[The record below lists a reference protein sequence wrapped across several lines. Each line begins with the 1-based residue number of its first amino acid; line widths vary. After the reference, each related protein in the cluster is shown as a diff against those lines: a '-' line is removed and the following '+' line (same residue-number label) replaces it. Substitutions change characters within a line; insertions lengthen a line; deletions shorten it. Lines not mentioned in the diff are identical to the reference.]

1 MDKKL
6 IIEQINRNIETI
18 VEQTQAISQYEKK
31 IPQIE
36 IDIVMGNLRD
46 LYEGFVVLNSAN
58 NQKTEIKQ
66 EKQVMVEKT
75 FHEEVFATDIEKPA
89 PMADEKPVI
98 KEIIPEEK
106 EPVKETIPQPVIAE
120 KKEVPQ
126 PEVRPEQTLKKSS
139 KSTID
144 LFSGASPI
152 MADKFKDEK
161 KSINEKLAGGNKE
174 DNSLASKLKQN
185 QITDLKS
192 AIGINEK
199 FQFINELFDGSM
211 QEYTNAITKL
221 NGMGSYNEALLFLNI
236 LAEQYKWKISSVP
249 CKKLDELVQR
259 RFV

>member
-18 VEQTQAISQYEKK
+18 VEQTRAISQYEKK

-46 LYEGFVVLNSAN
+46 LYERFVTLNFEN
-58 NQKTEIKQ
+58 NQKHEIKQ
-66 EKQVMVEKT
+66 EKQVIVEKT
-75 FHEEVFATDIEKPA
+75 FHEEVFATDTVEPT
-89 PMADEKPVI
+89 PVVDEKPVS
-98 KEIIPEEK
+98 EEK
-106 EPVKETIPQPVIAE
+106 EPVKEITPDPVITE
-120 KKEVPQ
+120 KKEIPQ
-126 PEVRPEQTLKKSS
+126 PEVRAEQTLKKST

-144 LFSGASPI
+144 LFSGANPI

-161 KSINEKLAGGNKE
+161 KSINEKIAGGNKE
-174 DNSLASKLKQN
+174 DKSLASKLKQN
-185 QITDLKS
+185 QITDLKA

-211 QEYTNAITKL
+211 QEYSNAITKL
-221 NGMGSYNEALLFLNI
+221 NGMGSYNEALLYMNI
-236 LAEQYKWKISSVP
+236 LAEQYKWKTGSVP
-249 CKKLDELVQR
+249 CKKLEELLQR

>member
-1 MDKKL
+1 
-6 IIEQINRNIETI
+6 
-18 VEQTQAISQYEKK
+18 
-31 IPQIE
+31 
-36 IDIVMGNLRD
+36 MGNLRD
-46 LYEGFVVLNSAN
+46 LYERFVVLNSAN
-58 NQKTEIKQ
+58 NQKIEIKL
-66 EKQVMVEKT
+66 EKQVVVEKT
-75 FHEEVFATDIEKPA
+75 FHEEVFAADIEKPA
-89 PMADEKPVI
+89 PVADEKPVME
-98 KEIIPEEK
+98 EIIPEEK
-106 EPVKETIPQPVIAE
+106 EPVKEIIPEPVIIE
-120 KKEVPQ
+120 KKEIPQ
-126 PEVRPEQTLKKSS
+126 PEVRAEQTLKKTT

-161 KSINEKLAGGNKE
+161 KSINEKLAGSKE

-211 QEYTNAITKL
+211 QEYTNAIAKL

-236 LAEQYKWKISSVP
+236 LAEQYKWKTSSVP

>member
-1 MDKKL
+1 
-6 IIEQINRNIETI
+6 
-18 VEQTQAISQYEKK
+18 
-31 IPQIE
+31 
-36 IDIVMGNLRD
+36 
-46 LYEGFVVLNSAN
+46 VLLNAAN

-66 EKQVMVEKT
+66 EKQVLVEKT
-75 FHEEVFATDIEKPA
+75 FHEEVFA
-89 PMADEKPVI
+89 ADNETPTPIAEEKPVI
-98 KEIIPEEK
+98 KEMIPEEK
-106 EPVKETIPQPVIAE
+106 EPVKEIIPEPDIIE
-120 KKEVPQ
+120 KKEVPL
-126 PEVRPEQTLKKSS
+126 PEVHVEQTLKKST

-144 LFSGASPI
+144 LFSGANPI

-211 QEYTNAITKL
+211 QEYTNAIAKL
-221 NGMGSYNEALLFLNI
+221 NSMGSYNEALLYMNI
-236 LAEQYKWKISSVP
+236 LAEQYKWKTNSVP
-249 CKKLDELVQR
+249 CKKLEELVQR